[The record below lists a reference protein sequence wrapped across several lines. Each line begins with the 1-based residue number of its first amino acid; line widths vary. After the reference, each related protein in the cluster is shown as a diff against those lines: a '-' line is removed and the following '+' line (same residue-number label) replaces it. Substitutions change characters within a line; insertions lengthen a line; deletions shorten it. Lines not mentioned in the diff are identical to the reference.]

1 MSSGTPWWGCQGEER
16 THCYGWTLMH
26 VLTESVGGRGS
37 VVGMDVGGVSACL
50 SACHR
55 QAVSV

>member
-1 MSSGTPWWGCQGEER
+1 
-16 THCYGWTLMH
+16 MH